1 MLVGRPIVT
10 TNVTG
15 CKETIKEGKNGVFVK
30 PKDYKDLAEK
40 LEYMI
45 IHKELLEEM
54 GKYSYK
60 YAKERFD
67 INIINQKMIKIM
79 DL

>member
-1 MLVGRPIVT
+1 
-10 TNVTG
+10 
-15 CKETIKEGKNGVFVK
+15 
-30 PKDYKDLAEK
+30 
-40 LEYMI
+40 MI